1 MWSESEGYI
10 KIPLGLYERIE
21 SKCEDAGIIVDNN
34 DKRSHGRPI
43 RVRFKGE
50 LRDQQTLASQQL
62 E

>member
-10 KIPLGLYERIE
+10 KIPLGLYARIE